1 MNPTSDRDRI
11 ERKILLK
18 AKRSHV
24 WRVLANAEAFG
35 QWFGVALE
43 GKRFVAGEW
52 TQGQITFPGYEH
64 LLWNVL
70 VERVEPE
77 RLFSFR
83 WHPYAIHPDVDYS
96 QEPTTLVKFE
106 LEDMDNGTLLKV
118 SESGF
123 DHIPQARREKAFRM
137 DSRGWEEQMN
147 SIERFLTESAKAH
160 EREGG

>member
-35 QWFGVALE
+35 QWFGVALD

-160 EREGG
+160 EG

>member
-1 MNPTSDRDRI
+1 MNPASDRI

-18 AKRSHV
+18 AKRSQV
-24 WRVLANAEAFG
+24 WRVLANAEEFG
-35 QWFGVALE
+35 QWFGVALK

-52 TQGQITFPGYEH
+52 TQGRVTYPGYEH
-64 LLWNVL
+64 VLWNVL

-83 WHPYAIHPDVDYS
+83 WHPYAVRPEIDYS

-106 LEDMDNGTLLKV
+106 LEDHDAGTLLRV

-123 DHIPQARREKAFRM
+123 DHIPDVRREKAFRM

-147 SIERFLTESAKAH
+147 NIEQFLIDNAKSH
-160 EREGG
+160 EQQGG

>member
-1 MNPTSDRDRI
+1 MNPASDRI

-18 AKRSHV
+18 APRSHV

-52 TQGQITFPGYEH
+52 TQGQVTYPGYEH
-64 LLWNVL
+64 VLWNVL

-77 RLFSFR
+77 RVFSFR
-83 WHPYAIHPDVDYS
+83 WHPYAVKADFDYS

-106 LEDMDNGTLLKV
+106 LEDHDEGTLLKV

-123 DHIPQARREKAFRM
+123 DHIPQSRREKAFRM

-147 SIERFLTESAKAH
+147 NIEQFLAETAKA
-160 EREGG
+160 RELQGE

>member
-1 MNPTSDRDRI
+1 MNPASDRI
-11 ERKILLK
+11 ERKIVLK
-18 AKRSHV
+18 PTRSQV
-24 WRVLANAEAFG
+24 WRALANAEAFG

-52 TQGQITFPGYEH
+52 TQGQVTYPGYEH
-64 LLWNVL
+64 VLWNVL

-77 RLFSFR
+77 RVFSFR
-83 WHPYAIHPDVDYS
+83 WHPYAVESNFDYS

-106 LEDMDNGTLLKV
+106 LDDHDEGTLLKV

-123 DHIPQARREKAFRM
+123 DHVPQSRREKAFRM

-147 SIERFLTESAKAH
+147 NLEQYFNDAAKSRQQQA
-160 EREGG
+160 E